1 MSTDPFPPA
10 HTPLIRPG
18 TGPLEAMLQREKQ
31 RAQREQQIS
40 RIILQA
46 DPSSIDTTAASATS
60 RATLPGD
67 TRRLRGI
74 PAIGYGVTGAIPGT
88 IPDAA

>member
-1 MSTDPFPPA
+1 MSR
-10 HTPLIRPG
+10 PLIPQG
-18 TGPLEAMLQREKQ
+18 SGPLTAYLAAADEHTW
-31 RAQREQQIS
+31 REQRLARAI
-40 RIILQA
+40 
-46 DPSSIDTTAASATS
+46 IDTTPTAEPTTTT

-88 IPDAA
+88 TPGTQIS